1 MQEEVGMVKE
11 RLVVKTAVAK
21 AQLTGKVNIVAEIV
35 MVVEEKILVKMMELA
50 KEGMVMCR

>member
-1 MQEEVGMVKE
+1 MQEEVGMVE
-11 RLVVKTAVAK
+11 EGLVVKTAVAK
-21 AQLTGKVNIVAEIV
+21 AQLTGEVNIVAEIV

>member
-21 AQLTGKVNIVAEIV
+21 AQLTGEVNIVAEIV